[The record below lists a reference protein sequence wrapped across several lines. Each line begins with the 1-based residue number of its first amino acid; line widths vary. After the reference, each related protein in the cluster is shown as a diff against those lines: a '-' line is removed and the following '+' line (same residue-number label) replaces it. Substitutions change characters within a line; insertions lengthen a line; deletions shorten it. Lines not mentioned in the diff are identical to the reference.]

1 MLEIERL
8 GMDLSSNVLVSRSSM
23 YSTPAGVKK
32 QYSELRNRDGR

>member
-8 GMDLSSNVLVSRSSM
+8 GIDLSSNVLVSRCGM

-32 QYSELRNRDGR
+32 QYRELRDRNGR